1 MSELTYQQKLVS
13 SRLRDTLDG
22 LSEANDV
29 LEKRATKMV
38 AISTS
43 VVAALTSV
51 NMLPKS
57 MTDSGVF
64 EGMALV
70 AIVVLNL
77 VLVWIGLRVWG
88 PGSAATPGGTEFV
101 SLKENFIDAEMSL
114 AFDNS
119 VKDLLDSVVRSKKW
133 NAEKGEFVLAM
144 LWTVQIQVVVIGIV
158 AVVRVFRC

>member
-22 LSEANDV
+22 MSEANDV

-70 AIVVLNL
+70 AIN
-77 VLVWIGLRVWG
+77 
-88 PGSAATPGGTEFV
+88 T
-101 SLKENFIDAEMSL
+101 
-114 AFDNS
+114 
-119 VKDLLDSVVRSKKW
+119 
-133 NAEKGEFVLAM
+133 
-144 LWTVQIQVVVIGIV
+144 
-158 AVVRVFRC
+158 